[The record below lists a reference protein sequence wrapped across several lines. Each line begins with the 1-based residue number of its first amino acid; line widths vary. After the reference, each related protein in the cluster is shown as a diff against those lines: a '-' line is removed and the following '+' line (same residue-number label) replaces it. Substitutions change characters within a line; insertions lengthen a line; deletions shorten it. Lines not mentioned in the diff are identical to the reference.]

1 MNDTPQD
8 DLTFEQALAALE
20 KMVRELEDGQTGLEE
35 SLACYEK
42 GVGLLKRCYGQLS
55 QAEQRISVVIGSD
68 DNGKPLTKP
77 FKHVATAGKEAERE
91 RDAASPPAPT
101 PPPRRKKPDEVES
114 SLF

>member
-1 MNDTPQD
+1 MNEPPRD

-42 GVGLLKRCYGQLS
+42 GVGLLKRCYQQLS
-55 QAEQRISVVIGSD
+55 QAEQRIAVVVGAD
-68 DNGKPLTKP
+68 DDGKPLTKP
-77 FKHVATAGKEAERE
+77 FKHVATAERE
-91 RDAASPPAPT
+91 KERDREVPT
-101 PPPRRKKPDEVES
+101 PAAAPQRRKKPDEME